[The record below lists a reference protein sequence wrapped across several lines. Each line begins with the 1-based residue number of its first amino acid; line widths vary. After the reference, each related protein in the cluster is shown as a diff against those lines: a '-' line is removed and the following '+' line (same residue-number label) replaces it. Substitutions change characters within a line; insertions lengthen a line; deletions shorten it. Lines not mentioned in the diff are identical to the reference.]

1 MLSRHQVGSK
11 NRLMDGLKKKEF
23 FLLYQPIFDITTQQ
37 CVSAEALIRWR
48 RPDGSVDL
56 PLLFIPSME
65 KYGLMPAMTKFV
77 MREAAETL
85 RPLFRRHP
93 TFRLS
98 INFSPADLVM
108 DCPLKAIRE
117 MLNEMGAHACNLII
131 ELTERSYL
139 DTEKTRDIINEIRKI
154 GVSIMIDDFGTGY
167 SNLATLQSIQ
177 VDGLK
182 MDRIFTESVDTTAAT
197 HNVANSIIQM
207 AQNLGLGL
215 VAEGVETTKQLASLK
230 AQGVKY
236 AQGFLLGKPMS
247 AEDLLSLLNTQ
258 VSSQSESANNR

>member
-1 MLSRHQVGSK
+1 
-11 NRLMDGLKKKEF
+11 
-23 FLLYQPIFDITTQQ
+23 
-37 CVSAEALIRWR
+37 
-48 RPDGSVDL
+48 
-56 PLLFIPSME
+56 
-65 KYGLMPAMTKFV
+65 
-77 MREAAETL
+77 
-85 RPLFRRHP
+85 
-93 TFRLS
+93 
-98 INFSPADLVM
+98 
-108 DCPLKAIRE
+108 
-117 MLNEMGAHACNLII
+117 
-131 ELTERSYL
+131 
-139 DTEKTRDIINEIRKI
+139 
-154 GVSIMIDDFGTGY
+154 MIDDFGTGY

-258 VSSQSESANNR
+258 VSSQSGSANNR